1 MIVNRLILSFL
12 FFVLIT
18 STIFGQDSGTFSGA
32 FETNA
37 NVFLRDSAIGA
48 INTPQY
54 DHQIFGGEA
63 WLNIN
68 YVKNDFAAGVR
79 FDMYNNSNLRIPT
92 GSYSDM
98 GIGRWFIKKS
108 LAKLDLS
115 AGYLYDQI
123 GSGFIFRAFE
133 TRPLFIDNAL
143 YGISGKYHFSDTWSA
158 TAFVGRQ
165 KNAFEVFTGN
175 IKGVKLEG
183 FLSFG
188 EESPLTLAP
197 GLGFVD
203 RTISDENM
211 VEIVNSLR
219 GYLEVDRFSP
229 KYNAIATTIYNTLS
243 YKGINWYSEFA
254 YKANDV
260 YYNPFAL
267 KAELVGEPI
276 QGKYENE
283 DGSIFYNSISFVT
296 GNLGLTG
303 EFKRTKNFSFRID
316 PNQRLLRGLL
326 NYLTPLNRQN
336 TYRLTARYNPAAQ
349 EISELAY
356 ALDVKYKLNK
366 KLNINVNYSNIE
378 NLDGDQLFQEIFT
391 EIQYKHSRKWQIT
404 SGVQAL
410 RYNQEI
416 YESKANVDVVQ
427 SITPFVDFLYKFTP
441 KRALRVETQ
450 YMHTEQDYGSWLF
463 GLAEFSMAPHWIF
476 EASAMYN
483 VSPKKPNAYNE
494 IKKTLYPTL
503 GVVYNQNGQRYS
515 LRYVKQVEG
524 VVCSGGICRLEP
536 AFSGVRFS
544 MTTTF

>member
-1 MIVNRLILSFL
+1 MLSHRFNL
-12 FFVLIT
+12 AIFISFFTYFSIAA
-18 STIFGQDSGTFSGA
+18 QDQGTFTGA

-37 NVFLRDSAIGA
+37 NIFLRDSFINA

-63 WLNIN
+63 WLNLN
-68 YVKNDFAAGVR
+68 YVKNDFAIGFR

-92 GSYSDM
+92 SSYSDM
-98 GIGRWFIKKS
+98 GIGRWYVKKS

-115 AGYLYDQI
+115 AGYLYEQI

-143 YGISGKYHFSDTWSA
+143 YGVSGKYHFNDTWSA

-165 KNAFEVFTGN
+165 KNAFDIYSGN

-188 EESPLTLAP
+188 EESTLTLAP
-197 GLGFVD
+197 GVGFVD
-203 RTISDENM
+203 RTISDDNM
-211 VEIVNSLR
+211 LEIVNSLR
-219 GYLEVDRFSP
+219 SYLDEDRFSP

-267 KAELVGEPI
+267 KAELVGEPKA
-276 QGKYENE
+276 GKYENKN
-283 DGSIFYNSISFVT
+283 GNIICNSVSFVT
-296 GNLGLTG
+296 GNLGLTA
-303 EFKRTKNFSFRID
+303 EFKRTENFSFRVD
-316 PNQRLLRGLL
+316 PNQRLLRGLM

-356 ALDVKYKLNK
+356 ALDLKYKLTK
-366 KLNINVNYSNIE
+366 KLNMNLNFSNIE
-378 NLDGDQLFQEIFT
+378 NLDGVQLFQEIFA
-391 EIQYKHSRKWQIT
+391 EFQYKHSRKWQVT
-404 SGVQAL
+404 SGIQAL
-410 RYNQEI
+410 KYNQEI
-416 YESKANVDVVQ
+416 YESKADVEIVQ

-441 KRALRVETQ
+441 KKALRVEAQ
-450 YMHTEQDYGSWLF
+450 YMHTQQDYGNWVY

-483 VSPKKPNAYNE
+483 IDPKKPNAFQE
-494 IKKTLYPTL
+494 IKKVLYPTL
-503 GVVYNQNGQRYS
+503 GVVFNSNGQRYS

-536 AFSGVRFS
+536 AFSGVRFN